1 MVIYTVK
8 DIAAGMMEKG
18 ESRAQWGNCIGYIL
32 LPFPIVLRDDPLD
45 YVRTAK
51 SIADRKKL
59 SYEAFFTFSSA
70 SLLFKAFGLKVFIF
84 IALYNYC
91 CNKMSSHFYAGS

>member
-1 MVIYTVK
+1 
-8 DIAAGMMEKG
+8 MEKG
-18 ESRAQWGNCIGYIL
+18 TSRAQWGNCIGYIL
-32 LPFPIVLRDDPLD
+32 LPFAIVLRDDPLD

-70 SLLFKAFGLKVFIF
+70 ALLFKTFGLKVFIASY
-84 IALYNYC
+84 IYY
-91 CNKMSSHFYAGS
+91 CNKMLSHSYICAQAHDLN